1 MPVHSIYI
9 LNAQDKVLFRKH
21 LDAKWRLISHIDDRL
36 QWERVLY
43 RNTRN
48 KSPALPGA
56 SQFFQEREIN
66 VVYQGFYDVVVFLA
80 GTDECDEMTLTDL
93 LVVVQELLCLACGG
107 KKKISAANAS
117 VESEFLHKDGG
128 AFAKFSIYVDHMMPH
143 GFVASTNVD
152 LIDKLAKGKP
162 VV

>member
-1 MPVHSIYI
+1 
-9 LNAQDKVLFRKH
+9 
-21 LDAKWRLISHIDDRL
+21 
-36 QWERVLY
+36 
-43 RNTRN
+43 
-48 KSPALPGA
+48 LPGA

-80 GTDECDEMTLTDL
+80 GTDECDEMTCTYCEGKDCDFPSCVIVFIRHRSLPIGFIKIQSALLSRHTHTYAHTVTDL
-93 LVVVQELLCLACGG
+93 IVVVQELLCLACGG